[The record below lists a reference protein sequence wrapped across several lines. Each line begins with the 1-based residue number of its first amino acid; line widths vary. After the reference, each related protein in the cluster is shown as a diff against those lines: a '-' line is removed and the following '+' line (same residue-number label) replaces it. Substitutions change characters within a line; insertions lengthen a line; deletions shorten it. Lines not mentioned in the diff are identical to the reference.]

1 MLADR
6 RLIIGLA
13 ALLAAGT
20 ALTAPVSAQT
30 ADPAQMPPAKATPK
44 KTADA
49 DKPTAPAKAPKKQ
62 AGATS
67 ATGKPASATF
77 AATIT
82 TQTQGPSDA
91 NAAISRTLAGA
102 LAATY
107 STQPALQAER
117 AKLRATDESVP
128 QALAG
133 WRPTVI
139 VSSTAGYAD
148 GYSAQTTAAGASKLR
163 TDRVIATPQA
173 TLTQPIY
180 TGGKVQATLHK
191 AESQIMAERASLI
204 AQEEQSF
211 IDTVNAYVNV
221 IQNQQLLSLQV
232 SNEQVLTEQLRA
244 TNDRFRVGEI
254 TRTDVAQAEA
264 ALAGA
269 TAQREIAEGNLQ
281 TARATFQRVVG
292 YLPPGDLIEPQ
303 PLRLPVKNQQ
313 DAAAM
318 AGSNNPTVIAA
329 LFNDA
334 AAKNAIDVAFAAL
347 MPTLSLQGQIFQDQN
362 STLRSSS
369 ANGYQVVASVSV
381 PIYQGGSEYSAIR
394 QARQSEQQT
403 AKQVD
408 DARRTAVQNSV
419 QAWETL
425 VAARASAQSTREAI
439 SANAVALDG
448 VEREAIVGS
457 RTTLDVLNAQQ
468 ALLNSETT
476 LVQNLASVV
485 IASYT
490 VAQAIGRLTA
500 RDLALPVPLY
510 DETAYYNA
518 VRNKWFGTGDYAT
531 SQPAR

>member
-1 MLADR
+1 MRADR
-6 RLIIGLA
+6 RLILGLA
-13 ALLAAGT
+13 AMLAAGT
-20 ALTAPVSAQT
+20 SLSGPLWAQ
-30 ADPAQMPPAKATPK
+30 ADDPAPSHHAKSASTAK

-49 DKPTAPAKAPKKQ
+49 DAPGGKAKSTKKGASKQ
-62 AGATS
+62 AAAS
-67 ATGKPASATF
+67 KSTGTTF

-82 TQTQGPSDA
+82 ASRDSEPS
-91 NAAISRTLAGA
+91 NATALARTLAGA

-107 STQPALQAER
+107 STQPVLQAER
-117 AKLRATDESVP
+117 AKLRATDEGVP

-139 VSSTAGYAD
+139 VAATGGYGAGNTSQAGVSQKTNRGIFEPTA
-148 GYSAQTTAAGASKLR
+148 T
-163 TDRVIATPQA
+163 V
-173 TLTQPIY
+173 TQPLY
-180 TGGKVQATLHK
+180 TGGKTSSTLHK
-191 AESQIMAERASLI
+191 AESAIMAERATLI

-221 IQNQQLLSLQV
+221 IQNQQLLALQV
-232 SNEQVLTEQLRA
+232 SNEQVLTEQLKA

-269 TAQREIAEGNLQ
+269 TAERETAEGNLQ

-292 YLPPGDLIEPQ
+292 YLPAGDLIEPQ
-303 PLRLPVKNQQ
+303 PLRLPVRTQQ
-313 DAAAM
+313 EAATMAAA
-318 AGSNNPTVIAA
+318 NNATVVAA

-334 AAKNAIDVAFAAL
+334 GAKDAVDVAFSAL
-347 MPTLSLQGQIFQDQN
+347 MPQVSLQGQLFDSRNATFAN
-362 STLRSSS
+362 STS
-369 ANGYQVVASVSV
+369 NGFQVVASVSV
-381 PIYQGGSEYSAIR
+381 PLYQGGAEYSAIR
-394 QARQSEQQT
+394 QARQTQQQT
-403 AKQVD
+403 SKLVD
-408 DARRTAVQNSV
+408 DARRTAVQASV

-425 VAARASAQSTREAI
+425 IAARAAAVSTRQAI
-439 SANAVALDG
+439 TANQVALDG

-485 IASYT
+485 TASYT
-490 VAQAIGRLTA
+490 VAQAVGRLTA

-518 VRNKWFGTGDYAT
+518 VRNKWAGVGDAAVT
-531 SQPAR
+531 QPAR